1 MMKNCLD
8 FRILELDKSAL
19 KGDEPIN
26 FVPQQ
31 KGCGRDQTVIIAGVM
46 LPSDTLENILA
57 SKNSGA
63 EVIAVEL
70 AV

>member
-1 MMKNCLD
+1 MK
-8 FRILELDKSAL
+8 LDKGAL
-19 KGDEPIN
+19 KGDEPIK

-46 LPSDTLENILA
+46 LPNDTLENILA